1 MAVPAT
7 ETEVT
12 KAQPEQ
18 IVQERKPEE
27 DNRVQRSSK
36 RLSKVEDEIPAVTL
50 ESSHFLN
57 MDYFR
62 NQMNETIPNFE
73 IFDVCLTYVE
83 DGSGAQ
89 YIKDFKNIVSDWNDS
104 YARAIFEL

>member
-1 MAVPAT
+1 M
-7 ETEVT
+7 T

-18 IVQERKPEE
+18 IVQEKPEE

-73 IFDVCLTYVE
+73 IFDVCLTY
-83 DGSGAQ
+83 GGWFRRTIYKRISR
-89 YIKDFKNIVSDWNDS
+89 I
-104 YARAIFEL
+104 